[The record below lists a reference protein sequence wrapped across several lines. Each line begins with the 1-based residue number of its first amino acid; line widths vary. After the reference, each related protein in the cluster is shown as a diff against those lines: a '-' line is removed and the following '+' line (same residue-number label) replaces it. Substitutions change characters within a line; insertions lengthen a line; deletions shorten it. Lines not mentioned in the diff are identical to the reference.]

1 MVSASSN
8 TYMYY
13 GRRLVSTGFQSCS
26 EIFQPFL
33 GNCWKYLID
42 SSVYSRVLQA
52 IFNIFTRI
60 FVFWILK
67 KYKSWLL
74 FSRDLSMYMCN
85 MINRCAPHEKKKRR
99 NQEKMVIQD
108 AVRFPF
114 PLTGTAKVTSL
125 ERSWETHVDITRV
138 ITVEQKLIFEVSLF
152 YCLVLTYSSFFFVV
166 VQCGT
171 VECNECPT
179 VQNCCCTK

>member
-1 MVSASSN
+1 
-8 TYMYY
+8 
-13 GRRLVSTGFQSCS
+13 
-26 EIFQPFL
+26 
-33 GNCWKYLID
+33 
-42 SSVYSRVLQA
+42 
-52 IFNIFTRI
+52 
-60 FVFWILK
+60 
-67 KYKSWLL
+67 
-74 FSRDLSMYMCN
+74 

-108 AVRFPF
+108 AVCFPF

-179 VQNCCCTK
+179 VQNCCCTKLLLYKMRTYCASYHYIVDHS